1 MKRAVQSWVASMT
14 VAVLCCASTGLA
26 QPKPFTG
33 PVEMYAEQVGL
44 QDLPAPGMPFVVKV
58 KLSNTRETERRLRA
72 FVVRDGRI
80 TDVPPLKSY
89 LDEYDMP
96 TYEIQL
102 HAPFAELSYQFVLYN
117 PDGTF
122 TSTPRFSVRRP
133 CIPFVDPNTIKLES
147 KNQGE
152 ARLESLVR
160 LARSLESEVASYDVA
175 NKLVEELS
183 EKFKEQ

>member
-1 MKRAVQSWVASMT
+1 MQHRVHRPTLVIALISIFLASAVA
-14 VAVLCCASTGLA
+14 A
-26 QPKPFTG
+26 QPKPTG
-33 PVEMYAEQVGL
+33 APVEIYAEQVGL
-44 QDLPAPGMPFVVKV
+44 QSLPAPGTPFIVKV
-58 KLSNTRETERRLRA
+58 KLSNTRETERRMRA
-72 FVVRDGRI
+72 FVVRDGRV
-80 TDVPPLKSY
+80 TDIPPLKAY

-96 TYEIQL
+96 TYEIQM

-133 CIPFVDPNTIKLES
+133 CIPFVDPDTIKLES

-160 LARSLESEVASYDVA
+160 LARSLESEVAAYDVA
-175 NKLVEELS
+175 TKLVEDLS
-183 EKFKEQ
+183 QKFKEP